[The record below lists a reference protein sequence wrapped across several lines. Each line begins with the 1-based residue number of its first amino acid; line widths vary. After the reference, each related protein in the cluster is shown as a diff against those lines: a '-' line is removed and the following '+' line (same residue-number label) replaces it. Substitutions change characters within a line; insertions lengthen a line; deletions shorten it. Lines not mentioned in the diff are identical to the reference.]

1 MVNSVSQTRF
11 AQNGRAKGRRAR
23 ERGATMFVVMMVL
36 MILSALGTFAVS
48 NAHFDVQ
55 SAGYDRQR
63 NAAIELSGFGA
74 YAVAQEVATSPRDY
88 LKMVL
93 TGSEACKA
101 NLGLAMTPAPCYH
114 VYPKD
119 VENRLG
125 MTSEKLIVPAIP
137 ASGTPGT
144 FGITSTGGG
153 FVAEI
158 TDAYKVT
165 RLVPGFQDD
174 TNAPVGVD
182 FVDFAVTSTGVVFR
196 DDNLNGTVDW
206 SLGEGLNALF
216 VTGRG
221 HVVVGP
227 ITK

>member
-1 MVNSVSQTRF
+1 MVTLSKKQSTKSR
-11 AQNGRAKGRRAR
+11 RAKQ
-23 ERGATMFVVMMVL
+23 RGATMFVVMMVL

-74 YAVAQEVATSPRDY
+74 YAVAQEVAASPRDY
-88 LKMVL
+88 LKMVV
-93 TGSEACKA
+93 TGSETCKA
-101 NLGLAMTPAPCYH
+101 NTGLSISPAPCYH
-114 VYPKD
+114 IYPKD

-125 MTSEKLIVPAIP
+125 MTTEKLIVPPVP
-137 ASGTPGT
+137 ATGTPGT
-144 FGITSTGGG
+144 FGVQTIGGG

-174 TNAPVGVD
+174 TNAPVSVD
-182 FVDFAVTSTGVVFR
+182 FVDFAVTSTGVIFR
-196 DDNLNGTVDW
+196 DDNLNGVVDW